1 MLNALTRCTI
11 HARPP
16 RCTNGPPH
24 RLLPRLINQ
33 YSSQPSQAVSLNDMA
48 ARRLKWLRMNQM
60 VFSIGQLL
68 KQVKNEEAVKF
79 FESSI
84 SQIHP
89 DDHTAR
95 FRAYDRGISVFLDH
109 KRFEDA
115 LKLYKKMFAEERVQP
130 SSGLWAKM
138 LVCSSI
144 VKAPHEQRGELS
156 SLFNGLSRVLSF
168 RSYSESK

>member
-1 MLNALTRCTI
+1 MLNALTRCML

-16 RCTNGPPH
+16 RCTNGPSRP
-24 RLLPRLINQ
+24 LPRLIRQ
-33 YSSQPSQAVSLNDMA
+33 YSSHPHSQVFSPDDIA

-68 KQVKNEEAVKF
+68 KQVKNEAAVKF

-84 SQIHP
+84 SRIHP

-95 FRAYDRGISVFLDH
+95 FRAYERGISTFLEH

-115 LKLYKKMFAEERVQP
+115 LKLYKKMFAEERMP
-130 SSGLWAKM
+130 SSSGLRARM

-156 SLFNGLSRVLSF
+156 SL
-168 RSYSESK
+168 